1 MEVFAFADD
10 FGKLSSHMAGSSM
23 MMMGC
28 LRRCSLGRWN
38 LDECS
43 RVRCNHLARE
53 TDSRALARLSHD
65 STKEWRFKCVAPGYL
80 SARRPGG
87 QVKRYPMNAE
97 TSPKQVSCGPPK
109 EETSAGVP
117 KMQSL
122 ALRIGGMTCDHCPP
136 TIEKAIANIR
146 GVSAAKVNA
155 AIKIVRIE

>member
-1 MEVFAFADD
+1 
-10 FGKLSSHMAGSSM
+10 
-23 MMMGC
+23 
-28 LRRCSLGRWN
+28 
-38 LDECS
+38 
-43 RVRCNHLARE
+43 
-53 TDSRALARLSHD
+53 
-65 STKEWRFKCVAPGYL
+65 
-80 SARRPGG
+80 
-87 QVKRYPMNAE
+87 MNAE